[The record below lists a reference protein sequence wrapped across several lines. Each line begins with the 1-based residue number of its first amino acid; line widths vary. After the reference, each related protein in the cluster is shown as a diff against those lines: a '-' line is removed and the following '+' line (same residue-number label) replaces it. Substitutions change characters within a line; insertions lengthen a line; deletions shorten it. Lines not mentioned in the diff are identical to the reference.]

1 MRRLLVLALVGFA
14 VASCTA
20 SADETGSA
28 TVVLFDV
35 SNSTRAEDV
44 RARYGRTFAM
54 VLEHLRDD
62 GGVLGADIV
71 DANPLA
77 HGSLPI
83 NETFE
88 PCTITDNSLDCREA
102 QDEQERR
109 VLDASEGILES
120 ASVGTDVFGALT
132 LASQFFE
139 AYPEAGE
146 RTVVLLSDMVQF
158 ANGIRLGSVER
169 WSPAELSALLEDAPT
184 IDLTGVRVY
193 VVGAGATTTTEL
205 PRPRSRASG
214 PSGRAGSNARA
225 RRLCST
231 ARTSRASR
239 SRRWAREH
247 RRAEADDRDRPVTVP
262 VPEEVPV
269 EEPVPAEPEEAPAP
283 VEEPAR
289 GTKR

>member
-1 MRRLLVLALVGFA
+1 MRRLVALALVAFA

-20 SADETGSA
+20 SAGETGSA

-35 SNSTRAEDV
+35 SNSTRADDV
-44 RARYGRTFAM
+44 RARYDRTFAM

-77 HGSLPI
+77 HGALPI

-88 PCTITDNSLDCREA
+88 PCTITDNSLDCRKA

-109 VLDASEGILES
+109 VLDASDTILEN

-139 AYPEAGE
+139 AYPQAGE

-158 ANGIRLGSVER
+158 ANGIRLGSVES
-169 WSPAELSALLEDAPT
+169 WSPAELSSLLGEAPT
-184 IDLTGVRVY
+184 VDLTGVRVY
-193 VVGAGATTTTEL
+193 VVGAGGTTTTEL
-205 PRPRSRASG
+205 TREQLEGIESFWASWFE
-214 PSGRAGSNARA
+214 RAGAQVVFYGANLARFPI
-225 RRLCST
+225 
-231 ARTSRASR
+231 
-239 SRRWAREH
+239 
-247 RRAEADDRDRPVTVP
+247 AEAG
-262 VPEEVPV
+262 
-269 EEPVPAEPEEAPAP
+269 A
-283 VEEPAR
+283 
-289 GTKR
+289 

>member
-1 MRRLLVLALVGFA
+1 MRRLVVLALVAFA
-14 VASCTA
+14 VASCTV

-44 RARYGRTFAM
+44 RARYDRTFAM
-54 VLEHLRDD
+54 VLDHLRDD

-77 HGSLPI
+77 HGALPI

-88 PCTITDNSLDCREA
+88 PCTITDNSLDCRGA
-102 QDEQERR
+102 QDEQEGR
-109 VLDASEGILES
+109 VLEASEAILEN
-120 ASVGTDVFGALT
+120 ASRGTDVFGALT

-146 RTVVLLSDMVQF
+146 RTVILLSDMVQF

-169 WSPAELSALLEDAPT
+169 WTPSELSALLEDAPT

-193 VVGAGATTTTEL
+193 VVGAGGTTTTEL
-205 PRPRSRASG
+205 TPEQLEGIESFWASWFE
-214 PSGRAGSNARA
+214 RAGAEVVFYGANLARFPIA
-225 RRLCST
+225 ET
-231 ARTSRASR
+231 AS
-239 SRRWAREH
+239 
-247 RRAEADDRDRPVTVP
+247 
-262 VPEEVPV
+262 
-269 EEPVPAEPEEAPAP
+269 
-283 VEEPAR
+283 
-289 GTKR
+289 

>member
-1 MRRLLVLALVGFA
+1 M
-14 VASCTA
+14 
-20 SADETGSA
+20 
-28 TVVLFDV
+28 
-35 SNSTRAEDV
+35 
-44 RARYGRTFAM
+44 TFAM
-54 VLEHLRDD
+54 VLDHLRDD

-88 PCTITDNSLDCREA
+88 SCTITDNSLDCREA
-102 QDEQERR
+102 QDEQGRR
-109 VLDASEGILES
+109 VLDASNAILEN
-120 ASVGTDVFGALT
+120 ASRGTDVFGALT

-205 PRPRSRASG
+205 
-214 PSGRAGSNARA
+214 
-225 RRLCST
+225 
-231 ARTSRASR
+231 
-239 SRRWAREH
+239 
-247 RRAEADDRDRPVTVP
+247 
-262 VPEEVPV
+262 
-269 EEPVPAEPEEAPAP
+269 APAQIEGIASFWSSWFERSGAR
-283 VEEPAR
+283 VEFYGANLAR
-289 GTKR
+289 FPIAEVGS

>member
-1 MRRLLVLALVGFA
+1 MRRLVALALVALA

-44 RARYGRTFAM
+44 RARYDRTFAM

-77 HGSLPI
+77 HGALPI

-88 PCTITDNSLDCREA
+88 PCTITDNSLDCRKA

-109 VLDASEGILES
+109 VLDASEGILEN

-158 ANGIRLGSVER
+158 ANGIRLGSVKR
-169 WSPAELSALLEDAPT
+169 WSPAELEALLEDAPT

-205 PRPRSRASG
+205 
-214 PSGRAGSNARA
+214 
-225 RRLCST
+225 
-231 ARTSRASR
+231 
-239 SRRWAREH
+239 
-247 RRAEADDRDRPVTVP
+247 
-262 VPEEVPV
+262 
-269 EEPVPAEPEEAPAP
+269 APAQIDGIGSFWSSWFERSGAQ
-283 VEEPAR
+283 VEFYGANLAR
-289 GTKR
+289 FPIAEVGS

>member
-1 MRRLLVLALVGFA
+1 MRRSVVLALVAFA

-35 SNSTRAEDV
+35 SNSTRAKDV
-44 RARYGRTFAM
+44 RARYERTFAM

-71 DANPLA
+71 DSNPLA
-77 HGSLPI
+77 HGALPI

-88 PCTITDNSLDCREA
+88 PCTITDNSLDCRKT

-109 VLDASEGILES
+109 VLDASEGILEN

-158 ANGIRLGSVER
+158 ANGIRLGSVKR
-169 WSPAELSALLEDAPT
+169 WTPSELSALLEEAPA

-205 PRPRSRASG
+205 TPAQIEGIASFWSRWFERSGAQVEFYGANLARFPIAEV
-214 PSGRAGSNARA
+214 GS
-225 RRLCST
+225 
-231 ARTSRASR
+231 
-239 SRRWAREH
+239 
-247 RRAEADDRDRPVTVP
+247 
-262 VPEEVPV
+262 
-269 EEPVPAEPEEAPAP
+269 
-283 VEEPAR
+283 
-289 GTKR
+289 